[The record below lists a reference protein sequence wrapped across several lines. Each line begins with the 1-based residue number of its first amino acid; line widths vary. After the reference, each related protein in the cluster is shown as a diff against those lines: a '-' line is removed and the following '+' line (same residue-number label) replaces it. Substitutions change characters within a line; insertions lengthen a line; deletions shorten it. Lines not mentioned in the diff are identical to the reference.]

1 MYRFIGTLRDRPF
14 MAGSISR
21 RGTVF
26 IQCLP
31 PICNRLTMFC
41 LTIYICFLSLFL
53 CLFHTFFK
61 ITGRFCKLFFSLHHC
76 ILSSSRQIMHLL
88 LTIVYI
94 CTDLIFRTIH
104 FTCYLTYFLAQ
115 SCWFCI
121 VI

>member
-1 MYRFIGTLRDRPF
+1 LRCWPF

-21 RGTVF
+21 RGSVF

-76 ILSSSRQIMHLL
+76 ILSSSRQIMQLL
-88 LTIVYI
+88 LTTVYI
-94 CTDLIFRTIH
+94 GTYLLFRSDH
-104 FTCYLTYFLAQ
+104 FTCVLTY
-115 SCWFCI
+115 
-121 VI
+121 